1 LTRTLAILFLAAC
14 LGPLAG
20 EVCAQN
26 IICWTDDNGR
36 RICGDR
42 MPADQVR
49 HDREILN
56 ERGVVIRQE
65 QGELTESER
74 ATIAA
79 EERAREQ
86 RAREAEERIRYGQA
100 LLDSY
105 TSVSAIEAVR
115 DRMVAQIDSQI
126 VVIETYLDSLHDKL
140 ESLHKTSQR
149 YAPHSDR
156 ENAPPMPEVL
166 TRDIDATN
174 SSIEMFQRR
183 LEESHKNREVTRES
197 FEQDISVFRELHPA
211 DG

>member
-1 LTRTLAILFLAAC
+1 LTRTFASLFLAAC
-14 LGPLAG
+14 LSTLAV

-26 IICWTDDNGR
+26 IICWNDENGR

-65 QGELTESER
+65 QGEQTEAER
-74 ATIAA
+74 AAAAAA
-79 EERAREQ
+79 ERERQLRE
-86 RAREAEERIRYGQA
+86 REAAERVRYGQA

-105 TSVSAIEAVR
+105 TSVAAIEALR

-126 VVIETYLDSLHDKL
+126 IVIEAYLDSLHDKL
-140 ESLHKTSQR
+140 DGLHRTSQR

-166 TRDIDATN
+166 TRDIEATN
-174 SSIEMFQRR
+174 SSIEMFELR
-183 LEESHKNREVTRES
+183 LEESRSNREETRES
-197 FEQDISVFRELHPA
+197 FEQDITYFRQLQRS